1 MTIRKTTVA
10 SKAIA
15 VLMVITLLFAANCI
29 VLGASAAGNLGTTVY
44 LKTTETTTPYLHYWD
59 SDGKGSAWPGVAMTA
74 EGGDVYS
81 YDIGADLSTLKGVI
95 FLKDGGGD
103 GSKMTGDVDVIT
115 GNLYDLSSK
124 TWSMYDTSAL
134 RIKSF
139 GADLASPQYTGS
151 KITLS
156 MDAEGGDGNLQ
167 YQIMVDDA
175 ILSDFSATKSV
186 AWEPTSAGDYTI
198 NFTAK
203 DGAGESITKTLSY
216 TVKSVDGA
224 EEPIFLSATPAN
236 GTQIK
241 KDSAV
246 TVTVNGAGGQ
256 VNNNILFYK
265 TEVKDP
271 SGNVVNTAYYQTGN
285 KVAFQPDT
293 LGDYTVTMYIQ
304 SNSVKNDTTIA
315 TYTYTCTND
324 AQTLPPEIDDPV
336 ISDSDKPVITSD
348 SDKPVQSDS
357 DKPAQSDS
365 DKPAESDSDKTAES
379 DSDKPAESDSDKPS
393 NSDIDVP
400 DTDFGDYDENG
411 KTELKDAYA
420 IQADVLA
427 KKTFTAD
434 QIAKCD
440 VNHDGKI
447 SLKDASLIQQY
458 RAGLV
463 VLK

>member
-1 MTIRKTTVA
+1 
-10 SKAIA
+10 
-15 VLMVITLLFAANCI
+15 
-29 VLGASAAGNLGTTVY
+29 
-44 LKTTETTTPYLHYWD
+44 
-59 SDGKGSAWPGVAMTA
+59 
-74 EGGDVYS
+74 
-81 YDIGADLSTLKGVI
+81 
-95 FLKDGGGD
+95 
-103 GSKMTGDVDVIT
+103 
-115 GNLYDLSSK
+115 
-124 TWSMYDTSAL
+124 
-134 RIKSF
+134 
-139 GADLASPQYTGS
+139 
-151 KITLS
+151 
-156 MDAEGGDGNLQ
+156 
-167 YQIMVDDA
+167 
-175 ILSDFSATKSV
+175 
-186 AWEPTSAGDYTI
+186 
-198 NFTAK
+198 
-203 DGAGESITKTLSY
+203 
-216 TVKSVDGA
+216 
-224 EEPIFLSATPAN
+224 
-236 GTQIK
+236 
-241 KDSAV
+241 
-246 TVTVNGAGGQ
+246 
-256 VNNNILFYK
+256 
-265 TEVKDP
+265 
-271 SGNVVNTAYYQTGN
+271 
-285 KVAFQPDT
+285 
-293 LGDYTVTMYIQ
+293 MYIQ

-324 AQTLPPEIDDPV
+324 AQILPPEIDDPV

-365 DKPAESDSDKTAES
+365 DKPAES